1 MEGDPS
7 FFSSEHS
14 KQNRKPMAK
23 IWILPVAILTVSLLG
38 CAAAPIQEMSDARQA
53 VRAAQEADAARHAP
67 RYLLQAEGHLQN
79 AEQAL
84 TDGARGYKPAREE
97 AIAAKDAAMKGRT
110 LAVAIGAAKAAV
122 AEAVAAGALSEKTE
136 AALRDAVAAARA
148 GDDTRATELAHT
160 AKQRAEA
167 DLAAA
172 APQP

>member
-1 MEGDPS
+1 MEGRPS
-7 FFSSEHS
+7 LSLFLHS
-14 KQNRKPMAK
+14 KRDGKCLAS
-23 IWILPVAILTVSLLG
+23 IWPLPAVVFAASLIG

-67 RYLLQAEGHLQN
+67 RYLDQAESHLQN
-79 AEQAL
+79 AELSL

-97 AIAAKDAAMKGRT
+97 AVAAKDAAIKGRT
-110 LAVAIGAAKAAV
+110 LAMAIGAAKAAV

-136 AALRDAVAAARA
+136 AALREAVAAARA
-148 GDDTRATELAHT
+148 GDDVRATELANT

-172 APQP
+172 APQD

>member
-1 MEGDPS
+1 MEGHPS
-7 FFSSEHS
+7 LSPS
-14 KQNRKPMAK
+14 KHHTQDRRRLAK
-23 IWILPVAILTVSLLG
+23 IWILPVVMLAVSLIG

-67 RYLLQAEGHLQN
+67 RYLEQAETHLQN
-79 AEQAL
+79 AEHAL

-97 AIAAKDAAMKGRT
+97 AVAAKDAAMKGRT

-122 AEAVAAGALSEKTE
+122 AEAVAAGALSAKTE

-148 GDDTRATELAHT
+148 GDDTRAAELART
-160 AKQRAEA
+160 AKQSAEA

-172 APQP
+172 APPQ